1 MLYSGRS
8 LINLYVMRVLNEIK
22 NLPRARNAEHWYLY
36 DRLIALITVVFVTK
50 YNLGVFFDK
59 LKELFARESEAYS
72 AITKSA
78 STEVIADKDKA
89 RDSGL
94 RRVDLGVQ
102 YGLYSD
108 QSAEVEA
115 AKRCMI
121 VLDAHRGASEKS
133 YAENTAEVADV
144 VERFQSDE
152 YAADIARLNLTEA
165 VESLKQLNDDFQ
177 TAYSGRTPE
186 RYARVSGDKMKTI
199 RAEVDAA
206 YADVADAINAIY
218 IVAAYLEPN
227 AENAAEIQAL
237 ADALNAEI
245 YQFGLTLSRRGVG
258 SVTEPADPSDPSDPG
273 EPTDPEQPEGGD
285 EGGTP
290 GGV

>member
-1 MLYSGRS
+1 MK
-8 LINLYVMRVLNEIK
+8 VLNEIK
-22 NLPRARNAEHWYLY
+22 YLARSHNAEHWYLY
-36 DRLIALITVVFVTK
+36 DRLLALLSTEFITKFK
-50 YNLGVFFDK
+50 LAFFTDK
-59 LKELFARESEAYS
+59 LKTQFAREDEAYS
-72 AITKSA
+72 AITKSV
-78 STEVIADKDKA
+78 STAEIADKDKA

-108 QSAEVEA
+108 VPDEVEA
-115 AKRCMI
+115 AKRCML

-144 VERFQSDE
+144 VARFQSEE
-152 YAADIARLNLTEA
+152 YASDIARLNLTEA
-165 VESLKQLNDDFQ
+165 VASLKQLNDAFNE
-177 TAYSGRTPE
+177 AYTNRKPE
-186 RYARVSGDKMKTI
+186 QYARSTGDKMEVV
-199 RAEVDAA
+199 RGEVDAA

-227 AENAAEIQAL
+227 AEDAAEIQAL
-237 ADALNAEI
+237 ADAMNAEI
-245 YQFGLTLSRRGVG
+245 YQFGLTLARRGVG
-258 SVTEPADPSDPSDPG
+258 TVTEPAEEPTDPEPSD
-273 EPTDPEQPEGGD
+273 PTDPEQPEGGD

>member
-1 MLYSGRS
+1 
-8 LINLYVMRVLNEIK
+8 MRVLNEIK

-59 LKELFARESEAYS
+59 LKELFARENEAYS

-78 STEVIADKDKA
+78 STAVIVDKDKA

-108 QSAEVEA
+108 QSDEVEA

-165 VESLKQLNDDFQ
+165 VENLKQLNDAFNE
-177 TAYSGRTPE
+177 AYTGRKPE
-186 RYARVSGDKMKTI
+186 QYARTKNDKMVTI
-199 RAEVDAA
+199 RTEVDAA

-227 AENAAEIQAL
+227 AEDAAEIQAL

-245 YQFGLTLSRRGVG
+245 YQFGLTLARRGVG
-258 SVTEPADPSDPSDPG
+258 SVTEPAE
-273 EPTDPEQPEGGD
+273 EPTDPEPSDPTDPTDPEGGD

>member
-1 MLYSGRS
+1 MK
-8 LINLYVMRVLNEIK
+8 VLNEIK
-22 NLPRARNAEHWYLY
+22 YLARSHNAEHWYLY
-36 DRLIALITVVFVTK
+36 DRLLALLSTEFITKFK
-50 YNLGVFFDK
+50 LAFFTDK
-59 LKELFARESEAYS
+59 LKTQFAREDEAYS
-72 AITKSA
+72 AITKSV
-78 STEVIADKDKA
+78 STAEIADKDKA

-108 QSAEVEA
+108 VPDEVEA
-115 AKRCMI
+115 AKRCML

-144 VERFQSDE
+144 VARFQSEE
-152 YAADIARLNLTEA
+152 YASDIARLNLTEA
-165 VESLKQLNDDFQ
+165 VASLKQLNDAFNE
-177 TAYSGRTPE
+177 AYTNRKPE
-186 RYARVSGDKMKTI
+186 QYARSTGDKMEVV
-199 RAEVDAA
+199 RGEVDAA

-227 AENAAEIQAL
+227 AEDAAEIQAL

-245 YQFGLTLSRRGVG
+245 YQFGLTLARRGVG
-258 SVTEPADPSDPSDPG
+258 SVTEVPADPSDPEPSD
-273 EPTDPEQPEGGD
+273 PTDPTDPEGGD

>member
-1 MLYSGRS
+1 MK
-8 LINLYVMRVLNEIK
+8 VLNEIK
-22 NLPRARNAEHWYLY
+22 YLARSHNAEHWYLY
-36 DRLIALITVVFVTK
+36 DRLLALLSTEFITKFK
-50 YNLGVFFDK
+50 LAFFTDK
-59 LKELFARESEAYS
+59 LKTQFAREDEAYS
-72 AITKSA
+72 AITKSV
-78 STEVIADKDKA
+78 STAEIADKDKA

-108 QSAEVEA
+108 VPDEVEA
-115 AKRCMI
+115 AKRCML

-144 VERFQSDE
+144 VARFQSEE
-152 YAADIARLNLTEA
+152 YASDIARLNLTEA
-165 VESLKQLNDDFQ
+165 VASLKQLNDAFNE
-177 TAYSGRTPE
+177 AYTNRKPE
-186 RYARVSGDKMKTI
+186 QYARSTGDKMEVV
-199 RAEVDAA
+199 RGEVDAA

-218 IVAAYLEPN
+218 IVAAYLEPVPDD
-227 AENAAEIQAL
+227 AAEIKAV
-237 ADALNAEI
+237 ADAMNAEI
-245 YQFGLTLSRRGVG
+245 YQFSLTLARRGVG
-258 SVTEPADPSDPSDPG
+258 TVTEAPADPSDPSDPG

>member
-1 MLYSGRS
+1 MK
-8 LINLYVMRVLNEIK
+8 VLNEIK
-22 NLPRARNAEHWYLY
+22 YLARSHNAEHWYLY
-36 DRLIALITVVFVTK
+36 DRLLALLSTEFITKFK
-50 YNLGVFFDK
+50 LAFFTDK
-59 LKELFARESEAYS
+59 LKTQFAREDEAYS
-72 AITKSA
+72 AITKSV
-78 STEVIADKDKA
+78 STAEIADKDKA

-108 QSAEVEA
+108 VPDEVEA
-115 AKRCMI
+115 AKRCML

-144 VERFQSDE
+144 VARFQSEE
-152 YAADIARLNLTEA
+152 YASDIARLNLTEA
-165 VESLKQLNDDFQ
+165 VASLKQLNDAFNE
-177 TAYSGRTPE
+177 AYTNRKPE
-186 RYARVSGDKMKTI
+186 QYARSTGDKMEVV
-199 RAEVDAA
+199 RGEVDAA

-227 AENAAEIQAL
+227 AEDAAEIQAM

-245 YQFGLTLSRRGVG
+245 YQFGLTLARRGVG
-258 SVTEPADPSDPSDPG
+258 TVTEPDEPADPEPSD
-273 EPTDPEQPEGGD
+273 PTDPEQPEGGD

>member
-1 MLYSGRS
+1 MK
-8 LINLYVMRVLNEIK
+8 VLNEIK
-22 NLPRARNAEHWYLY
+22 YLARSHNAEHWYLY
-36 DRLIALITVVFVTK
+36 DRLLALLSTEFITKFK
-50 YNLGVFFDK
+50 LAFFTDK
-59 LKELFARESEAYS
+59 LKTQFAREDEAYS
-72 AITKSA
+72 AITKSV
-78 STEVIADKDKA
+78 STAEIADKDKA

-108 QSAEVEA
+108 VPDEVEA
-115 AKRCMI
+115 AKRCML

-144 VERFQSDE
+144 VARFQSEE
-152 YAADIARLNLTEA
+152 YASDIARLNLTEA
-165 VESLKQLNDDFQ
+165 VASLKQLNDAFNE
-177 TAYSGRTPE
+177 AYTNRKPE
-186 RYARVSGDKMKTI
+186 QYARSTGDKMEVV
-199 RAEVDAA
+199 RGEVDAA

-218 IVAAYLEPN
+218 IVAAYLEPVPDD
-227 AENAAEIQAL
+227 AAEIKAL

-245 YQFGLTLSRRGVG
+245 YQFGLTLARRGVG
-258 SVTEPADPSDPSDPG
+258 TVTEPTEPTDPEPSD
-273 EPTDPEQPEGGD
+273 PTDPEQPEGGD

>member
-1 MLYSGRS
+1 MK
-8 LINLYVMRVLNEIK
+8 VLNEIK
-22 NLPRARNAEHWYLY
+22 YLARSHNAEHWYLY
-36 DRLIALITVVFVTK
+36 DRLLALLSTEFITKFK
-50 YNLGVFFDK
+50 LAFFTDK
-59 LKELFARESEAYS
+59 LKTQFAREDEAYS
-72 AITKSA
+72 AITKSV
-78 STEVIADKDKA
+78 STAEIADKDKA

-108 QSAEVEA
+108 VPDEVEA
-115 AKRCMI
+115 AKRCML

-144 VERFQSDE
+144 VARFQSEE
-152 YAADIARLNLTEA
+152 YASDIARLNLTEA
-165 VESLKQLNDDFQ
+165 VASLKQLNDAFNE
-177 TAYSGRTPE
+177 AYTNRKPE
-186 RYARVSGDKMKTI
+186 QYARSTGDKMEVV
-199 RAEVDAA
+199 RGEVDAA

-227 AENAAEIQAL
+227 AEDAAEIQAL

-245 YQFGLTLSRRGVG
+245 YQFGLTLARRGVG
-258 SVTEPADPSDPSDPG
+258 TVTEPTEPTDPEPSD
-273 EPTDPEQPEGGD
+273 PTDPEQPEGGD
-285 EGGTP
+285 GGGTP

>member
-1 MLYSGRS
+1 MK
-8 LINLYVMRVLNEIK
+8 VLNEIK
-22 NLPRARNAEHWYLY
+22 YLARSHNAEHWYLY
-36 DRLIALITVVFVTK
+36 DRLLALLSTEFITKFK
-50 YNLGVFFDK
+50 LAFFTDK
-59 LKELFARESEAYS
+59 LKTQFAREDEAYS
-72 AITKSA
+72 AITKSV
-78 STEVIADKDKA
+78 STAEIADKDKA

-108 QSAEVEA
+108 VPDEVEA
-115 AKRCMI
+115 AKRCML

-144 VERFQSDE
+144 VARFQSEE
-152 YAADIARLNLTEA
+152 YASDIARLNLTEA
-165 VESLKQLNDDFQ
+165 VASLKQLNDAFNE
-177 TAYSGRTPE
+177 AYTNRKPE
-186 RYARVSGDKMKTI
+186 QYARSTGDKMEVV
-199 RAEVDAA
+199 RGEVDAA

-227 AENAAEIQAL
+227 AEDAAEIQAV
-237 ADALNAEI
+237 ADAMNAEI
-245 YQFGLTLSRRGVG
+245 YQFGLTLARRGVG
-258 SVTEPADPSDPSDPG
+258 TVTEPTEPTDPEPSD
-273 EPTDPEQPEGGD
+273 PTDPEQPEGGD

>member
-1 MLYSGRS
+1 
-8 LINLYVMRVLNEIK
+8 MRVLNEIK

-227 AENAAEIQAL
+227 AEDAAEIQAL
-237 ADALNAEI
+237 ADAMNAEI